1 MVPLITGGSCP
12 EGSFPDAMTSAVL
25 TLPILP
31 LLAFVG
37 FETVNKQSVTI
48 NARRRPRVSMIK
60 LLSRLP
66 WAALYAFSAFLYFLA
81 YYIVRHR
88 DHVIRE
94 QLDKVF
100 PALNSA
106 ERKTIHKQ
114 FLKNFCD
121 VSIELLKSVSMSKED
136 MSRRMRV
143 INVAL
148 ARQYLDAG
156 QSIMF
161 MTSHLGNWEWL
172 LHGVT
177 LQLGY
182 PVDAA
187 YKPLHDAWAERLML
201 ELRSRFG
208 ARLVPAKEL
217 LADFFRRR
225 GVVRAVG
232 MNADQAPVST
242 DQRYWTQFLGQDT
255 AFYVGAEQIARAT
268 RLPILYAHVR
278 RVRRSFY
285 EVEFLPLWDGREA
298 IAPNQ
303 VTERYA
309 RACEVD
315 VLKSPADWLWSYRRW
330 RLKKP
335 LYGGGT

>member
-1 MVPLITGGSCP
+1 
-12 EGSFPDAMTSAVL
+12 
-25 TLPILP
+25 
-31 LLAFVG
+31 
-37 FETVNKQSVTI
+37 
-48 NARRRPRVSMIK
+48 MIK

-66 WAALYAFSAFLYFLA
+66 WALLYAFSAFLYFLA
-81 YYIVRHR
+81 YYIARHR
-88 DHVIRE
+88 QHVIRE
-94 QLDKVF
+94 QLEKVF
-100 PALNSA
+100 PTLTVAQR
-106 ERKTIHKQ
+106 EGIHKQ
-114 FLKNFCD
+114 FLRNFCD
-121 VSIELLKSVSMSKED
+121 VLIEVLKSVSMSETD
-136 MSRRMRV
+136 MSRRMHLT
-143 INVAL
+143 NGAL

-156 QSIMF
+156 QTIMF

-187 YKPLHDAWAERLML
+187 YKPLHDPWAERLML
-201 ELRSRFG
+201 KVRSRFG

-217 LADFFRRR
+217 LADFFRRK
-225 GVVRAVG
+225 GIVRAIG

-278 RVRRSFY
+278 RVRRSYY
-285 EVEFLPLWDGREA
+285 EVELLPLWDGREM
-298 IAPNQ
+298 IEPNQ
-303 VTERYA
+303 LTERYA

-335 LYGGGT
+335 LYSGG